1 MVERKEQTAPVE
13 NAPAR
18 APAPGAYVY
27 RPPTVI
33 LLGVAEE
40 ALATQLSFQV
50 PEE

>member
-1 MVERKEQTAPVE
+1 MVERNDQTGPVE

-18 APAPGAYVY
+18 APASGAHVY
-27 RPPTVI
+27 KPPTVV